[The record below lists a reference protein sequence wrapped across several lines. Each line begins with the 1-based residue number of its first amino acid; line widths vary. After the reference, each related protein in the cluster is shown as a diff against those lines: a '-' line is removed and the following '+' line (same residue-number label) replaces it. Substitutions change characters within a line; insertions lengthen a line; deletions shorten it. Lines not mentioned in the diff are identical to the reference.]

1 MRTIRLWKCEW
12 MKTGHLNAMRI
23 MFHGP
28 REFMPAHLFE
38 MGLT

>member
-1 MRTIRLWKCEW
+1 MDEKWT
-12 MKTGHLNAMRI
+12 LNATQI